1 MVAVTG
7 GKNEAPLV
15 RKMKWRR
22 EKGDANKV
30 RRKMNLEGLW
40 LRSTAIK
47 IKILNHMLKN
57 GPKLNSATILAS
69 INQQIHVYTRTNVCV
84 EYLTMEMLAPKV

>member
-1 MVAVTG
+1 MVVATG

-47 IKILNHMLKN
+47 IK
-57 GPKLNSATILAS
+57 SS
-69 INQQIHVYTRTNVCV
+69 VTR
-84 EYLTMEMLAPKV
+84 